1 MNRRHVSKLTVFL
14 YAVLGLVYAGLSI
27 GAHHESGQKAVL
39 VTGATSGIGLKITE
53 HLADQGVFVYAGAR
67 KDADMERLNALEN
80 VQAVRLD
87 VNKPADIAAAVTTI
101 SEAGRGLHGL
111 VNNAGVAVVWPLIE
125 IPESEFDFQMQ
136 VNLYGPYRITRA
148 FAPLIIESKGRIT
161 TIGSISGIL
170 SGRLFGPYSMSKHAM
185 EAFSD
190 SLAVEMEKFGVAVS
204 VVEPGNFQS
213 KIGENLF
220 KRLEKVDMNMDDSR
234 FGDEM
239 TQFMDYWRNPENTNE
254 RADPQ
259 PVAAAVEHALFS
271 DNPKAR
277 YMVVPVQREAE
288 ITVRKAIQEAVQLNH
303 GHEFSFDREQLI
315 KILDEELANVAP
327 AGGE

>member
-1 MNRRHVSKLTVFL
+1 MNRVME
-14 YAVLGLVYAGLSI
+14 LVVALVILSAPAMA
-27 GAHHESGQKAVL
+27 AHHESEQKAVL
-39 VTGATSGIGLKITE
+39 VTGASSGIGLKITE
-53 HLADQGVFVYAGAR
+53 YLSGKGVFVYAGAR
-67 KDADMERLNALEN
+67 KDADMERLNAMEN
-80 VQAVRLD
+80 VAAVRLD
-87 VNKPADIAAAVTTI
+87 VNKPDQIAAAVGMI
-101 SEAGRGLHGL
+101 REAGRGLHGL

-136 VNLYGPYRITRA
+136 VNLYGPYRVTRA

-190 SLAVEMEKFGVAVS
+190 SLAIEMEKFDVAVS

-220 KRLEKVDMNMDDSR
+220 KRLQKVDMNMDDSL
-234 FGDEM
+234 FAEEM
-239 TQFMDYWRNPENTNE
+239 TQFMAYWQDPENNNE

-259 PVAAAVEHALFS
+259 PVAEAVEHALFS
-271 DNPKAR
+271 EKPKMR
-277 YMVVPVQREAE
+277 YMVVPVEREAE
-288 ITVRKAIQEAVQLNH
+288 ITVRKALQEAVQLNH
-303 GHEFSFDREQLI
+303 GHEFSFDRERLI
-315 KILDEELANVAP
+315 QILDEELANLSGADTK
-327 AGGE
+327 AE